1 MIHVTKLNG
10 KDMVLNCEMIQT
22 LEANPDT
29 TIMMTTG
36 LKFIVLESVDDIIDK
51 TVAYKREIRKQAY

>member
-10 KDMVLNCEMIQT
+10 KDMVLNCELIQT
-22 LEANPDT
+22 VEANPDT

-36 LKFIVLESVDDIIDK
+36 LKVIVLESVDDIIDK
-51 TVAYKREIRKQAY
+51 TIFYKREIRKQA

>member
-22 LEANPDT
+22 VEANPDT

-36 LKFIVLESVDDIIDK
+36 LKVIVLESVDDIIDK
-51 TVAYKREIRKQAY
+51 TVAYKREIRKQAQ